1 MDILATYSMK
11 MNIMISA
18 LYYDMF
24 ETAEE
29 VRRRD
34 GCLFQ
39 GDVIRFAKVE
49 QDLPKERYEDILGYL
64 VLSNSCDL
72 DRDDLEIISLS
83 PILPFK
89 TLLNMC
95 IDDLF
100 RNNKLK
106 NQKDFENSVTTIILK
121 EMNYDSKFTFFIPP
135 VNEFSHTPSVAFLN
149 DIRSIEVKSIE
160 KLLKNRI
167 YALKPPWREKLGY
180 KIAYIFNRVATD
192 DTKKEERESIKSW
205 WTSVYGDIHSST
217 ITKINDR
224 RASSSQ

>member
-1 MDILATYSMK
+1 
-11 MNIMISA
+11 MISA

-24 ETAEE
+24 ETDEE
-29 VRRRD
+29 VLRRD

-39 GDVIRFAKVE
+39 GDIIRFVKVDP
-49 QDLPKERYEDILGYL
+49 DLPKERYEDILGYL

-83 PILPFK
+83 PILTFK
-89 TLLNMC
+89 SYLNNC

-100 RNNKLK
+100 HNDKLK
-106 NQKDFENSVTTIILK
+106 SQKEFENNVTTIILK
-121 EMNYDSKFTFFIPP
+121 EMNYDGKFTFYIPP
-135 VNEFSHTPSVAFLN
+135 INEFSNMPSVAFLN

-180 KIAYIFNRVATD
+180 KVAYIFNRVAID
-192 DTKKEERESIKSW
+192 DTKKEEKESIKSW
-205 WTSVYGDIHSST
+205 WTSVYGDIHLST
-217 ITKINDR
+217 IAKINDR